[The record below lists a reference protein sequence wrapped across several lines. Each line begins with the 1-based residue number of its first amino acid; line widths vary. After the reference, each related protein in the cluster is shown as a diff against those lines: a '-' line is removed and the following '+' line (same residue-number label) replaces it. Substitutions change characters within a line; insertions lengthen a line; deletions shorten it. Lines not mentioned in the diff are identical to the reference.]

1 MMISL
6 KINHKRSWLPGATW
20 GLPESQKDGHF
31 WTPRQ
36 LLSILTEAEFAQL
49 STILSTTYR

>member
-1 MMISL
+1 MISL
-6 KINHKRSWLPGATW
+6 RINHKHSWLPGATR

-36 LLSILTEAEFAQL
+36 LLSFLTEPEFAQL
-49 STILSTTYR
+49 STILSTTYK

>member
-1 MMISL
+1 MISL
-6 KINHKRSWLPGATW
+6 RINHKHSWLPGATR

-36 LLSILTEAEFAQL
+36 LLSILTEPEFAQL
-49 STILSTTYR
+49 STILSTTYK